1 MSDDDFFLISSLL
14 QDLTKINNGL
24 SPAKLAAVIE
34 LNSKRRCGAK
44 GTIEALNNLV
54 PPKKKA

>member
-24 SPAKLAAVIE
+24 SPSKTCCSNRIE
-34 LNSKRRCGAK
+34 FKAQVRRKRYY
-44 GTIEALNNLV
+44 
-54 PPKKKA
+54 